1 MLHITLLYCDLFVFY
16 FYEILE
22 YKKILSGWTE
32 AFVDISGCLVDRWC
46 IPNTLPLYKLMVK
59 EIPHTTTTILCIFEV
74 DLVKNKF

>member
-1 MLHITLLYCDLFVFY
+1 MKYWNTKRFCLG
-16 FYEILE
+16 
-22 YKKILSGWTE
+22 GWTE

>member
-1 MLHITLLYCDLFVFY
+1 MFDYDKIS
-16 FYEILE
+16 E
-22 YKKILSGWTE
+22 YKKISSEWTE